1 MGHHIDSDGRFQ
13 SDKHPELPADRV
25 RISLEN
31 PRSKRALLLLADD
44 YEAHDAE
51 FAQDLRKRVLELH
64 PGKVSS
70 EMKKC

>member
-1 MGHHIDSDGRFQ
+1 MGHHRDSLGRFQ
-13 SDKHPELPADRV
+13 SDKHPLPPDRV
-25 RISLEN
+25 RINLEN
-31 PRSKRALLLLADD
+31 PLSKRGLLLIADD

-51 FAQDLRKRVLELH
+51 FAQDLRERVLELH